1 MSRPS
6 ILNGIPPCTERGRR
20 CCIRSMALVHRK
32 PSQPPDASPY
42 HCSLVL
48 PCANMRASDPREPD
62 ARKKGHPLPELG
74 VPPYLP
80 SYPGLLRECAVRIQE
95 HPALY
100 VLGEYQPEKRP
111 GRGAIRSGG
120 KKIFVMP

>member
-6 ILNGIPPCTERGRR
+6 ILNGISPCTERGRR

-48 PCANMRASDPREPD
+48 PCASMRASDPREPD
-62 ARKKGHPLPELG
+62 TRKKAHPLPELG

-80 SYPGLLRECAVRIQE
+80 SYPGLLENAPFAYKNIPPYMCSASISPKSGQGAVR
-95 HPALY
+95 
-100 VLGEYQPEKRP
+100 
-111 GRGAIRSGG
+111 
-120 KKIFVMP
+120 